1 MTSTLAL
8 LNKLNKPLLPLWVLA
23 LLTWGCSPD
32 QRETTEETK
41 AEPGFDVIAYY
52 TGRPATLEPK
62 TVEQLTQIIYSFLH
76 LQGDKLT
83 VDDAQDST
91 SLANLVSLKKDYP
104 HLKVLVSLGGW
115 GGCET
120 CSAVFSTPAGRT
132 EFAQSVKD
140 LLQAYGA
147 DGIDL
152 DWEYPAIEGH
162 PGHPYGPADLQNFT
176 LLVQELRSTLGDS
189 AEISFA
195 AGGFR
200 TFIMNSAEWEKV
212 MPLVN
217 RVNLMSYDLTNGY
230 SPVTGHHTPLYS
242 TASQIE
248 STENGLR
255 LLDSLGVPRE
265 KVVIGAAF
273 YARVWEGV
281 PNKNQGLHQAGKF
294 KEAVAYRDLDNYF
307 QNNPGFAYHW
317 DSTAQA
323 PYGYN
328 PAKGLF
334 ATYDDSLSIAR
345 KTRFALENNLGG
357 IMFWELSGDKGE
369 KSLLEVIDRVKQRN
383 GMASSVN

>member
-1 MTSTLAL
+1 MNLESLTLAKKHL
-8 LNKLNKPLLPLWVLA
+8 LA
-23 LLTWGCSPD
+23 LWGLALFAWNCSPN
-32 QRETTEETK
+32 RPETTGQPES
-41 AEPGFDVIAYY
+41 EPSFDVIAYY
-52 TGRPATLEPK
+52 TGRPAALEPK

-76 LQGDKLT
+76 LKGNKLA
-83 VDDAQDST
+83 VDNAQDST
-91 SLANLVSLKKDYP
+91 SIAYLVSLKKTHP

-140 LLQAYGA
+140 LLPAYGA

-162 PGHPYGPADLQNFT
+162 PGHAFGPADLQNFT

-217 RVNLMSYDLTNGY
+217 RVNLMSYDLVNGY
-230 SPVTGHHTPLYS
+230 SRVTGHHTPLYS
-242 TASQIE
+242 TAKQIE
-248 STENGLR
+248 ATENGLR
-255 LLDSLGVPRE
+255 LLDSLGVPRD

-281 PNKNQGLHQAGKF
+281 PDQNNGLYQPGKF
-294 KEAVAYRDLDNYF
+294 KEAIPFRALDGYF

-323 PYGYN
+323 PYRFN
-328 PAKGLF
+328 PDKGLF

-345 KTRFALENNLGG
+345 KTQFALDNNLGG

-369 KSLLEVIDRVKQRN
+369 KGLLEVIDRVKR
-383 GMASSVN
+383 GKSMAKD